1 MSEAPTP
8 PGDAKKKKVRPGPP
22 PPPVGIAT
30 ASIVA
35 RVAASEVFGLW
46 PSGAMA
52 GLQPVWTTEPG
63 ACKLTLDLTKSSL
76 DPFPKDPAAHAELVD
91 LVQAALDAAVAA
103 DAPLRAAEVARSD
116 A

>member
-1 MSEAPTP
+1 MCLLAIGLLVASA
-8 PGDAKKKKVRPGPP
+8 
-22 PPPVGIAT
+22 

-91 LVQAALDAAVAA
+91 LVQVVYNAA
-103 DAPLRAAEVARSD
+103 DEGCTVVPLIIQVRSFVR
-116 A
+116 